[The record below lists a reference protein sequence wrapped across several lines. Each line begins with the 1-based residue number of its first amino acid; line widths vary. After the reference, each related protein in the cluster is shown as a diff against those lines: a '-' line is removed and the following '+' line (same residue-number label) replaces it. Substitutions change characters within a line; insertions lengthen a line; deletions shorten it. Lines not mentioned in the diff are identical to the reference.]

1 MNSFTKTL
9 RENFYNV
16 DVVYPHEYEEED
28 INGKIF
34 NVKKEYHFYDIFVI
48 GIFLILGG
56 LIAYALV
63 DQMEEKGY
71 MLLIFFLIM
80 FCGLLG

>member
-1 MNSFTKTL
+1 MYSFSKTL

-16 DVVYPHEYEEED
+16 DVVYPHEYEDQE
-28 INGKIF
+28 IYGKIY

-56 LIAYALV
+56 LIAYSLV
-63 DQMEEKGY
+63 DQMGEKGY
-71 MLLIFFLIM
+71 MLLVFFLIM